1 MIHKFINLSTT
12 SFHVI
17 QGLPLCLASSTSKI
31 THFSPILRHPFLK
44 LVHTIAFY
52 FFGPLLLCLI
62 FLTAAFIQF
71 MQGSLIV
78 LLVVVLS
85 FGNQLG
91 LPKAVYRRGGTAHNI
106 LVWCQKCPTK
116 VCSEIA
122 LRRRNEKVIERC
134 VRTGCLGADVTTGRK
149 WFKEIQ

>member
-1 MIHKFINLSTT
+1 
-12 SFHVI
+12 
-17 QGLPLCLASSTSKI
+17 
-31 THFSPILRHPFLK
+31 
-44 LVHTIAFY
+44 
-52 FFGPLLLCLI
+52 
-62 FLTAAFIQF
+62 

-78 LLVVVLS
+78 LLVIVLS

-91 LPKAVYRRGGTAHNI
+91 LPKAVYRRGGKAHDI

-122 LRRRNEKVIERC
+122 LRRRNKKVVERC
-134 VRTGCLGADVTTGRK
+134 VRTGYLGADVTTGRK